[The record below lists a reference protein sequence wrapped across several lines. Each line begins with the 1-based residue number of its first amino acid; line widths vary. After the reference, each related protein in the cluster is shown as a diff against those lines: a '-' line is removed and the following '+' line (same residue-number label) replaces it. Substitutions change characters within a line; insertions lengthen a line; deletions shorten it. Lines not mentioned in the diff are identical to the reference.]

1 MNCAFLL
8 SSCDSYEDTWD
19 PFFQLLGQYWPDIP
33 FRVYLNTETK
43 QYHPSKPLPFEVIT
57 CNTGTGLPW
66 GRRMRRVLEM
76 LPEPYVF
83 HVLDDFF
90 IQSPVRTEAVL
101 KLLAMMEKDPSI
113 ASFQLIAS
121 RAEQLGLSYFGLQE
135 SDLSPV
141 SFGSDASLSLALL
154 KRSNWKTSFNPTL
167 WRKSVFIKWLRPFES
182 IWGFELYG
190 SQRARIWNYPE
201 KVYYVVAPMIYDYL
215 WVKNCSVIIN
225 GKWLNEEPVDRFF
238 AEHGIEID
246 YESRGRLTEAQYR
259 SKNNIS
265 ILKKYTLPQIIQRC
279 FFRVCSF
286 F

>member
-1 MNCAFLL
+1 MNCAFLM

-19 PFFQLLGQYWPDIP
+19 PFFQLLGRYWPDIP

-43 QYHPSKPLPFEVIT
+43 QYHPSKPLPFDVIS

-66 GRRMRRVLEM
+66 GTRMKRVLNS
-76 LPEPYVF
+76 LPEDYVF

-90 IQSPVRTEAVL
+90 IQSPVRGSYLLELLELMEA
-101 KLLAMMEKDPSI
+101 DPSI
-113 ASFQLIAS
+113 ASFQLKAS
-121 RAEQLGLSYFGLQE
+121 RIEQGGEDSF
-135 SDLSPV
+135 V
-141 SFGSDASLSLALL
+141 SKDTQSSSLDTAAGAPLRLVPLAGPD
-154 KRSNWKTSFNPTL
+154 WKTCFNPTL

-190 SQRARIWNYPE
+190 SQRARIWKYPE
-201 KVYYVVAPMIYDYL
+201 KVFYVNEPLIYDYL

-246 YESRGRLTEAQYR
+246 YDARGRMSADEYR
-259 SKNNIS
+259 SLTMKDT
-265 ILKKYTLPQIIQRC
+265 LKRYTLWQILQRC